1 MNRLMITSA
10 ALALML
16 GGGTAFGAAQ
26 WTFKDWDSDGNLE
39 LTEREFTEGARQAGV
54 YSDWDADASGDVS
67 EDEFYDGVFSS
78 WDADD
83 DGTIT
88 ENEFASAGQGWFED
102 DELSSFDAWDTN
114 DDGVLEQDE
123 FDTVAN
129 NTEVYGSW
137 DADAD
142 AAVDED
148 ELYTGLYDTADYDD
162 DEVVTEEDDGWFD
175 WF

>member
-88 ENEFASAGQGWFED
+88 ENEFASASQSWLED
-102 DELSSFDAWDTN
+102 DELISFDA
-114 DDGVLEQDE
+114 
-123 FDTVAN
+123 
-129 NTEVYGSW
+129 
-137 DADAD
+137 
-142 AAVDED
+142 
-148 ELYTGLYDTADYDD
+148 
-162 DEVVTEEDDGWFD
+162 
-175 WF
+175 